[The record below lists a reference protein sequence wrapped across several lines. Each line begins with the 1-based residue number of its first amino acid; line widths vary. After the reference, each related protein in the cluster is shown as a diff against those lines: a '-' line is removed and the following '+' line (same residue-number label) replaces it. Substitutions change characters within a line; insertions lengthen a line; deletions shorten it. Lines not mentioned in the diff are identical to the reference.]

1 MVDVFSGKSGRV
13 VMYLLLNSRKQVS
26 QKQIVEA
33 TGLSKGLVSR
43 IVSVLSAKGLVKR
56 PYRTRFVLE
65 YPGKLLLD
73 WIGNRN
79 LALKKAFFAKDGR
92 VLEKI
97 PHAHTLLSGAWL
109 DSGYLKSDFRTVYVK
124 PGLKAGGLVEGKAGE
139 LKSKIVLIEADDD
152 FVFYG
157 KRKLKGENVV
167 NPFLL
172 YVDMASFGGLA
183 SSALG
188 EVAEK
193 HGFPKLSFNSGWGNG

>member
-1 MVDVFSGKSGRV
+1 MNVFAGKSGRV

-26 QKQIVEA
+26 QKQIVGA

-43 IVSVLSAKGLVKR
+43 IVGVLVAKGLVKR

-65 YPGKLLLD
+65 YPEKLLLE

-92 VLEKI
+92 VLEKV
-97 PHAHTLLSGAWL
+97 PHVHTLLSGAWL
-109 DSGYLKSDFRTVYVK
+109 DSGYLKSGFTTVYVR
-124 PGLKAGGLVEGKAGE
+124 PGLKVEGLVEGKAGE
-139 LKSKIVLIEADDD
+139 LKSKVVLIEADDD

-157 KRKLKGENVV
+157 ERKIKGERVV

-172 YVDMASFGGLA
+172 YVDLASFGGLA
-183 SSALG
+183 MSALG

-193 HGFPKLSFNSGWGNG
+193 HGFPKLSSGG